1 MDSIF
6 LVLFSV
12 SEQFRLAAWTGAAI
26 EVEQCW
32 AGRCR
37 EEGNP
42 SHEEHRKLGNKA
54 GAVSH

>member
-12 SEQFRLAAWTGAAI
+12 SEQFRLAAWMGAAI
-26 EVEQCW
+26 EVEQCL

-37 EEGNP
+37 EEGNLAP
-42 SHEEHRKLGNKA
+42 
-54 GAVSH
+54 

>member
-12 SEQFRLAAWTGAAI
+12 SEQFRLAAWMGAAI
-26 EVEQCW
+26 EVEQCR

-37 EEGNP
+37 EEGNLAP
-42 SHEEHRKLGNKA
+42 
-54 GAVSH
+54 